1 MRPPRTDPNQT
12 SVTPCAAELKVS
24 QRPARQRASLEAMP
38 GAVPSAIPSVPPTRS
53 QTRQRG
59 IALVAVLLAA
69 MVLMVSL
76 LAISATMTI
85 SSQRTTADQG
95 ATLQAQYAAEAGLAY
110 AKTRTAEAFVL
121 LPLLTVPVNTQMRT
135 LERDVE
141 AFCGKSGNYINR
153 GTLSSP
159 QPFCRANDTN
169 STPPKSRDYSVF
181 TKYISSAD
189 ITKKIAESDS
199 NDRSVPSAYLGGYNN
214 LSGAQ
219 RTVFWKDMFSGGT
232 PRSSVAAPS
241 QIAGAQASF
250 TPDYGFVPD
259 HADAIPGGFRLFFK
273 PATVRSAANLKAGSD
288 VVAAR
293 ELRAE
298 PAVEMFSIDISRRCF
313 CEYNYY
319 ANRRLIVAQ
328 DSRGR
333 KVTTPLVFGDKEKF
347 YGKVHINSSKTG
359 QGAPLF
365 YATYTPNGKGW
376 YDFFYAHF
384 YGGFSTAAAQRE
396 WSSNI
401 DFNRYITYEEMF
413 GDDYKFGADKVI
425 MPDNALS
432 QRRAVIGGDPENSTP
447 VSSSNLAAAYGYS
460 GAALTP
466 GVYYGEDDVKG
477 NGSNVKKSD
486 SWLSSDPGSGI
497 YVQGN
502 VSDLR
507 LTTDPQTKKQVITIT
522 QIPCVSPKT
531 TPACVPGTAG
541 ITQATTTTF
550 SQKTG
555 GDWVMSE
562 QVGSSSPKN
571 TTIKN
576 GKFNG
581 LVFVD
586 GSIGSDQTQIG
597 GDTNSKGGLGGE
609 GTGDSAVSR
618 NIVDGKDVNKSREKE
633 TPDIAKD
640 IRLTVT
646 ARDDIYI
653 KRNLTYSEDPKA
665 DDPTTPGV
673 DESTYNMLG
682 IYSEKGNIKVDGVK
696 DKPIKIDGS
705 FMALGE
711 TPNDKTDSTDY
722 GKGFGSVGYNETAR
736 FSSGKPKPTIELTGG
751 VIEEQSQGVG
761 VVGGSSTGYDRDF
774 DYDRRFADGQTPP
787 FFPTQGQF
795 TSACYEVSSASAN
808 SSLPMPDTTKACTR
822 NNEDIWVV
830 QGGS

>member
-1 MRPPRTDPNQT
+1 MRRPTYLFTPHET
-12 SVTPCAAELKVS
+12 SQPAQKPKFS
-24 QRPARQRASLEAMP
+24 QRSGRQDFTLEGMP
-38 GAVPSAIPSVPPTRS
+38 VGRPKRTHPSR
-53 QTRQRG
+53 TRQTQG
-59 IALVAVLLAA
+59 IALVVVLLSA

-95 ATLQAQYAAEAGLAY
+95 ATLQAQYAAEAGLAF
-110 AKTRTAEAFVL
+110 AKTRTAEAFAL
-121 LPLLTVPVNTQMRT
+121 FPLLTVPVNTQMRT
-135 LERDVE
+135 LEQDIA
-141 AFCGKSGNYINR
+141 AFCGKSVTNINR
-153 GTLSSP
+153 STLSTP
-159 QPFCRANDTN
+159 VTVCRDAGPNN
-169 STPPKSRDYSVF
+169 GGVAPKDRNYSVF

-189 ITKKIAESDS
+189 ITKKINESDS
-199 NDRSVPSAYLGGYNN
+199 NDRTVPSSYLGGYGN
-214 LSGAQ
+214 LSGAE
-219 RTVFWKDMFSGGT
+219 RTTFWKDMFSGGT
-232 PRSSVAAPS
+232 LRNSVAAPS

-250 TPDYGFVPD
+250 TPDYGFIPD

-273 PATVRSAANLKAGSD
+273 PATVKAAANLKAGAN

-293 ELRAE
+293 ELKAE
-298 PAVEMFSIDISRRCF
+298 PAVAMFSIDISRRCF

-319 ANRRLIVAQ
+319 ANRRLIVKK
-328 DSRGR
+328 DSNGN
-333 KVTTPLVFGDKEKF
+333 KVTIPLVFGDKEKF
-347 YGKVHINSSKTG
+347 YGKVHINSGKKG

-365 YATYTPNGKGW
+365 YASYTPNNKNW

-384 YGGFSTAAAQRE
+384 YGGFSTTAAQRE

-413 GDDYKFGADKVI
+413 GDDYKFSADKVI
-425 MPDNALS
+425 MPDNAVS
-432 QRRAVIGGDPENSTP
+432 QRRAVLGGDSEDQTP
-447 VSSSNLAAAYGYS
+447 VTAGELAAAYGYS

-466 GVYYGEDDVKG
+466 GVYYGKDDVKG

-486 SWLSSDPGSGI
+486 SWLSNDPGSGI

-507 LTTDPQTKKQVITIT
+507 LTTDPQTKKQVITIS
-522 QIPCVSPKT
+522 QIPCVSLTT
-531 TPACVPGTAG
+531 TPPCVPGTAG

-550 SQKTG
+550 TQKTN
-555 GDWVMSE
+555 GDWVMAE
-562 QVGSSSPKN
+562 QVGSGSPKS
-571 TTIKN
+571 TTIKD

-581 LVFVD
+581 LVFVE
-586 GSIGSDQTQIG
+586 GSIGSDKTQIG
-597 GDTNSKGGLGGE
+597 GDTNSRGGLGGE
-609 GTGDSAVSR
+609 GTGDSAVTR
-618 NIVDGKDVNKSREKE
+618 NIVDGVDVNKSRAKE
-633 TPDIAKD
+633 TPDVAKD

-653 KRNLTYSEDPKA
+653 KRNITYTEDPKA
-665 DDPTTPGV
+665 DDPTTPDV

-711 TPNDKTDSTDY
+711 SPNNKTDTNDY
-722 GKGFGSVGYNETAR
+722 GKGFGSVGYEETAR
-736 FSSGKPKPTIELTGG
+736 FSNGKPKPTIELTGG
-751 VIEEQSQGVG
+751 IIEEQSQGVG

-795 TSACYEVSSASAN
+795 TSACFEVSSASA
-808 SSLPMPDTTKACTR
+808 SSSQPMPDTTKACTR
-822 NNEDIWVV
+822 NNEDIWIV